1 MKLISAL
8 LSETK
13 SGIFSDKTYID
24 SERQAIQF
32 ERAYQKLAK
41 LVYPD
46 LKIVKGYD
54 PELRM
59 NLTLAYEDPADIH
72 YRYIESSGEFFY
84 DKAIFDKIL
93 SSQEVFKLVGRHIN
107 PDPVI
112 TFMVYGGSMLKLNP

>member
-24 SERQAIQF
+24 SERQSMQF

-59 NLTLAYEDPADIH
+59 NLTVAYQDPSDIH
-72 YRYIESSGEFFY
+72 YRYIESTGEFFY
-84 DKAIFDKIL
+84 DKDIFDKIL
-93 SSQEVFKLVGRHIN
+93 SSPEVFKLAGRHIN
-107 PDPVI
+107 SDPVI
-112 TFMVYGGSMLKLNP
+112 TFIVYGESMLKLNP